1 MRVLI
6 VGAGAIGSLVGHG
19 LARAGHEVTL
29 VGRQPYVAAVRARG
43 LGLEDGGVTRTTA
56 KNLVWRAAENLA
68 WRAAE
73 NGRRASRANA
83 RAVTSA
89 LDVADEPF
97 DLILLTVKAYDA
109 VEAAAQ
115 VEPLARRGVPILV
128 LQNGVGGE
136 EAVTAILGRPSLAQ
150 PGSPDPGHKRGF
162 GNPLGAIEATIL
174 SAVITLSV
182 EVLEPGL
189 VRLATTRG
197 GIGLAPTVPGQSV
210 AELSEVFRGAGFRT
224 SVYRDHRPIKWAKLL
239 LNIIANASPAILDMP
254 PDEVF
259 ADDRLFALEQAAFRE
274 AVMVMRALGLRPVSL
289 PGYPVPLFA
298 WAICSLPAWL
308 LRPILRKAIVSG
320 RGGKMPSLHIDLSRG
335 KGKSE
340 VEYLNGAVARY
351 AQELGLDAPVNRA
364 LHSVLMGIVKG
375 EVAWDEYR
383 GQPER
388 LLRAC
393 SLGES

>member
-6 VGAGAIGSLVGHG
+6 VGARAIGSLVGHR
-19 LARAGHEVTL
+19 LARAGNEVTL

-43 LGLEDGGVTRTTA
+43 LGLEEGGRVTQA
-56 KNLVWRAAENLA
+56 MNV
-68 WRAAE
+68 
-73 NGRRASRANA
+73 

-89 LDVADEPF
+89 LDVVGEPF
-97 DLILLTVKAYDA
+97 DLILFTVKAYDTT
-109 VEAAAQ
+109 EAAAQ
-115 VEPLARRGVPILV
+115 AEPLARRGIPILV

-136 EAVTAILGRPSLAQ
+136 ETAAEILGKA
-150 PGSPDPGHKRGF
+150 
-162 GNPLGAIEATIL
+162 AIL

-197 GIGLAPTVPGQSV
+197 GIGLAPTAPGQSV
-210 AELSEVFRGAGFRT
+210 AESSEVLREAGFRT
-224 SVYRDHRPIKWAKLL
+224 SVYRDYQTMKWSKLL
-239 LNIIANASPAILDMP
+239 LNIVANASPAILDMF

-259 ADDRLFALEQAAFRE
+259 ADSRLFVLEQAAFRE
-274 AVMVMRALGLRPVSL
+274 AAAVMRALGLRPVSL

-298 WAICSLPAWL
+298 WAICSLPAWF
-308 LRPILRKAIVSG
+308 LRPIFRRVIVPG

-340 VEYLNGAVARY
+340 VEYLNGAVVRY

-364 LHSVLMGIVKG
+364 LHAVLMGIVKG
-375 EVAWDEYR
+375 EIPWEEYR

-388 LLRAC
+388 LLAGL
-393 SLGES
+393 S

>member
-19 LARAGHEVTL
+19 LARAGHDVTL
-29 VGRQPYVAAVRARG
+29 VGRQPFVAAVRARG
-43 LGLEDGGVTRTTA
+43 LGLEDGGGVTR
-56 KNLVWRAAENLA
+56 VMDV
-68 WRAAE
+68 
-73 NGRRASRANA
+73 

-89 LDVADEPF
+89 LDVANEPF
-97 DLILLTVKAYDA
+97 DLVLLTVKAYDTA
-109 VEAAAQ
+109 EAAAQ

-136 EAVTAILGRPSLAQ
+136 EAVAEVLG
-150 PGSPDPGHKRGF
+150 K
-162 GNPLGAIEATIL
+162 ATIL

-182 EVLEPGL
+182 EALEPGL

-197 GIGLAPTVPGQSV
+197 GIGLAPTAPGQSV
-210 AELSEVFRGAGFRT
+210 AELGQVFREAGFRT
-224 SVYRDHRPIKWAKLL
+224 AVYRDHQAMKWAKLL
-239 LNIIANASPAILDMP
+239 LNMIANASPAILDMF

-259 ADDRLFALEQAAFRE
+259 ADSRLFALEQAAFCE
-274 AVMVMRALGLRPVSL
+274 AVAVMRALGLRPVSL

-298 WAICSLPAWL
+298 WAICSLPVWL
-308 LRPILRKAIVSG
+308 LRPILRKVIVRG

-340 VEYLNGAVARY
+340 VEYLNGAVVRY
-351 AQELGLDAPVNRA
+351 AQELGVDAPVNRA
-364 LHSVLMGIVKG
+364 LHAVLMGIVKG
-375 EVAWDEYR
+375 EIPWEEYR

-388 LLRAC
+388 LLLAPP
-393 SLGES
+393 

>member
-6 VGAGAIGSLVGHG
+6 VGAGAIGSLVGLM
-19 LARAGHEVTL
+19 LARAGHGVTL
-29 VGRQPYVAAVRARG
+29 VGRQSYVAAVRARG
-43 LGLEDGGVTRTTA
+43 LGLEEDGRVTRTTA
-56 KNLVWRAAENLA
+56 
-68 WRAAE
+68 E
-73 NGRRASRANA
+73 NGRRTSRANV

-109 VEAAAQ
+109 TAAAVQ

-136 EAVTAILGRPSLAQ
+136 ETVAEVLS
-150 PGSPDPGHKRGF
+150 K
-162 GNPLGAIEATIL
+162 ATIL

-197 GIGLAPTVPGQSV
+197 GIGLAPTAPDQSV
-210 AELSEVFRGAGFRT
+210 SELGEVFRGAGFRT
-224 SVYRDHRPIKWAKLL
+224 SVYRGHRAMKWAKLL
-239 LNIIANASPAILDMP
+239 LNIIANASPAILGMF
-254 PDEVF
+254 PDQVF
-259 ADDRLFALEQAAFRE
+259 ADHRLFALEQAAFRE
-274 AVMVMRALGLRPVSL
+274 AVMVMRALGPRPVSL
-289 PGYPVPLFA
+289 PGYPVPLFT
-298 WAICSLPAWL
+298 WAISSLPAKL
-308 LRPILRKAIVSG
+308 LRPILRKAVVGG
-320 RGGKMPSLHIDLSRG
+320 RGGKMPSLHIDLSKG

-340 VEYLNGAVARY
+340 VEYLNGAVVRY

-364 LHSVLMGIVKG
+364 LHAVLMGIVKG
-375 EVAWDEYR
+375 EIPWEEYR

-393 SLGES
+393 YLGES

>member
-1 MRVLI
+1 MEVLI
-6 VGAGAIGSLVGHG
+6 VGAGAIGLLVGHG

-29 VGRQPYVAAVRARG
+29 VGRQPFVTAMRARG
-43 LGLEDGGVTRTTA
+43 LGLEDGGRVTRAT
-56 KNLVWRAAENLA
+56 NV
-68 WRAAE
+68 
-73 NGRRASRANA
+73 

-97 DLILLTVKAYDA
+97 DLVILTVKAYDA
-109 VEAAAQ
+109 TEAAAQ

-136 EAVTAILGRPSLAQ
+136 EAVAGILSGSSLAR
-150 PGSPDPGHKRGF
+150 PGSSDPGRKRGF

-197 GIGLAPTVPGQSV
+197 GIGLAPTAPGQSV
-210 AELSEVFRGAGFRT
+210 VELGQVFQAAGFRIST
-224 SVYRDHRPIKWAKLL
+224 YRDYRAMKWAKLL
-239 LNIIANASPAILDMP
+239 LNMIANASPAILDML
-254 PDEVF
+254 PDHVF
-259 ADDRLFALEQAAFRE
+259 ADSRLFALEQAAFRE
-274 AVMVMRALGLRPVSL
+274 AVVVMRALGLRPMSL
-289 PGYPVPLFA
+289 PGYSVPLFA
-298 WAICSLPAWL
+298 WAISTLPAWL
-308 LRPILRKAIVSG
+308 LRPILRKAIVGG

-340 VEYLNGAVARY
+340 VEYLNGAVVRH

-364 LHSVLMGIVKG
+364 LHAALMGIVQG
-375 EVAWDEYR
+375 EVPWEEYR
-383 GQPER
+383 GQPGR
-388 LLRAC
+388 LLAVC

>member
-19 LARAGHEVTL
+19 LARVGHEVTL

-43 LGLEDGGVTRTTA
+43 LGLEDGGGVTRMD
-56 KNLVWRAAENLA
+56 
-68 WRAAE
+68 
-73 NGRRASRANA
+73 A
-83 RAVTSA
+83 RAVTSV

-97 DLILLTVKAYDA
+97 DLVLLTVKAYDA
-109 VEAAAQ
+109 AQAAAQ

-136 EAVTAILGRPSLAQ
+136 EAVAEVVGET
-150 PGSPDPGHKRGF
+150 
-162 GNPLGAIEATIL
+162 TIL

-182 EVLEPGL
+182 RVLEPGL
-189 VRLATTRG
+189 VSQATTRG
-197 GIGLAPTVPGQSV
+197 GIGLAPTLPSQSI
-210 AELSEVFRGAGFRT
+210 AELDEMFQEAGFGT
-224 SVYRDHRPIKWAKLL
+224 SVYRDYRAMKWTKLL

-259 ADDRLFALEQAAFRE
+259 ADDRLFALEQVAFRE
-274 AVMVMRALGLRPVSL
+274 AVAVMRGLGLRPVSL

-308 LRPILRKAIVSG
+308 LGPILRKVIVRG

-340 VEYLNGAVARY
+340 VEYLNGAVVRC
-351 AQELGLDAPVNRA
+351 AQELGLDVPVNRA
-364 LHSVLMGIVKG
+364 LHAVLMGIVKG
-375 EVAWDEYR
+375 EIAWEEYR

-388 LLRAC
+388 LLLAPP
-393 SLGES
+393 